1 MARPRA
7 LLRRLAGSQRGQLA
21 AWLARNGIVVALLVE
36 IIVFSR
42 LTDNFLTTS
51 NFSLVLLQIAIIG
64 LVAVPEALL
73 LLSGYVDFAVGAT
86 LGLAAV
92 LAGKLLTG
100 QMNAVEACVIVLCA
114 TAVVGAIQGLLA
126 TRLQFPPFIVTLGF
140 YTGVRGLA
148 FVAGGGQVAS
158 GFGTGFAAIGNG
170 KVWGLGIPIP
180 VALAIVGFALGAAF
194 LYQTRWGRHVVA
206 IGGNPTAAYLAGIR
220 VNLLPFLLYIATAVA
235 AGIGALIVTSQ
246 LDAAPPTL
254 GDGLELDVLSAV
266 LLGGVAFGGGRG
278 SLLGVAAGVLF
289 IGLLNNGLLLLGV
302 APFWFRVSSGAALV
316 VAAGL
321 DALSRRLKSQRA

>member
-1 MARPRA
+1 M
-7 LLRRLAGSQRGQLA
+7 LRGSERTRGQLGS
-21 AWLARNGIVVALLVE
+21 WLARNGIVLALVVE

-42 LTDNFLTTS
+42 LTDNFLTVS

-64 LVAVPEALL
+64 IVAVPEALL
-73 LLSGYVDFAVGAT
+73 LLSGYVDFAVGST
-86 LGLAAV
+86 LGLTAV
-92 LAGKLLTG
+92 LVGKLLTG
-100 QMNAVEACVIVLCA
+100 QMNVVEACLIVLA
-114 TAVVGAIQGLLA
+114 TSAVIGAAQGLLA

-140 YTGVRGLA
+140 YTGVRGLG
-148 FVAGGGQVAS
+148 FVTSGGQVAS
-158 GFGTGFAAIGNG
+158 QFGTAFAAIGNG
-170 KVWGLGIPIP
+170 KVWGLGIPISI
-180 VALAIVGFALGAAF
+180 ALAIVAFGLGAAF

-220 VNLLPFLLYIATAVA
+220 VNLLPFLLYISTALA
-235 AGIGALIVTSQ
+235 AGIGGLILTSQ

-302 APFWFRVSSGAALV
+302 APFWFRVSSGSALV

-321 DALSRRLKSQRA
+321 DALSRRIKSRRS